1 MRGVQGREGV
11 GKSVNKK
18 RKGKAQRRLRKKTDQ
33 KKRRK
38 TKGGRRGL
46 RRLERRY
53 KAKEIK
59 QTGRNKKEKTTKL
72 KFRKNRQKTRQNDP
86 SDPDRSCMTKTEIR
100 LYRKAVNEL
109 RKAKRIEAQL
119 KKTNT
124 KVEKAKTLFNDGAN
138 FFGNCNIAEA
148 AVIYEFLR

>member
-11 GKSVNKK
+11 RKSVNKK
-18 RKGKAQRRLRKKTDQ
+18 RKGKAQRRIRKETDQ

-86 SDPDRSCMTKTEIR
+86 SDPDRSCMTKTESR

-109 RKAKRIEAQL
+109 RKAKRIERWFNSN
-119 KKTNT
+119 KK

-148 AVIYEFLR
+148 AEIYKFLR

>member
-1 MRGVQGREGV
+1 MEGV
-11 GKSVNKK
+11 RKSVNKK
-18 RKGKAQRRLRKKTDQ
+18 RKGKAQRRLRKETDQ

-53 KAKEIK
+53 KAEKIK
-59 QTGRNKKEKTTKL
+59 QTSRNKKERTTKL

-86 SDPDRSCMTKTEIR
+86 SDPDRSCMTKTESR

-109 RKAKRIEAQL
+109 RKAKRIERWFNSN
-119 KKTNT
+119 KK

-138 FFGNCNIAEA
+138 FFGNCNISEA
-148 AVIYEFLR
+148 AEIYKFLR

>member
-1 MRGVQGREGV
+1 MEGV
-11 GKSVNKK
+11 RKSVNKK
-18 RKGKAQRRLRKKTDQ
+18 RKGKAQRRLRKETDQ

-53 KAKEIK
+53 KAEKIK
-59 QTGRNKKEKTTKL
+59 QTSRNKKERTTKL

-86 SDPDRSCMTKTEIR
+86 SDPDRSCMTKTESR

-109 RKAKRIEAQL
+109 RKAKRIERWFNSN
-119 KKTNT
+119 KK
-124 KVEKAKTLFNDGAN
+124 KVEKAKTLFNDGTN

-148 AVIYEFLR
+148 EKIYKFLR

>member
-11 GKSVNKK
+11 RKSVNKK
-18 RKGKAQRRLRKKTDQ
+18 RKGKAQRRLRKETDQ

-86 SDPDRSCMTKTEIR
+86 SDPDRSCMTKTESR

-109 RKAKRIEAQL
+109 RKAKRIERWFNSN
-119 KKTNT
+119 KK

-148 AVIYEFLR
+148 AEIYKFLR

>member
-1 MRGVQGREGV
+1 MRGAQRREGV
-11 GKSVNKK
+11 RKSINKK
-18 RKGKAQRRLRKKTDQ
+18 RKGKAQRRLRKETDQ

-86 SDPDRSCMTKTEIR
+86 SDPDRSCMTKTESR

-109 RKAKRIEAQL
+109 RKAKRIERWFNSN
-119 KKTNT
+119 KK

-148 AVIYEFLR
+148 AEIYKFLR

>member
-1 MRGVQGREGV
+1 MDGVR
-11 GKSVNKK
+11 KSVNKK
-18 RKGKAQRRLRKKTDQ
+18 RNGNAQRRLRKETDQ

-53 KAKEIK
+53 KAEKIK
-59 QTGRNKKEKTTKL
+59 QTSRNKKEKTTKL

-86 SDPDRSCMTKTEIR
+86 SDPDRSCMTKTESR

-109 RKAKRIEAQL
+109 RKAKRIERWFS
-119 KKTNT
+119 KTST
-124 KVEKAKTLFNDGAN
+124 KVEKAKTLFNDSAN
-138 FFGNCNIAEA
+138 FFGTCNIEEA
-148 AVIYEFLR
+148 AEIYKFLR